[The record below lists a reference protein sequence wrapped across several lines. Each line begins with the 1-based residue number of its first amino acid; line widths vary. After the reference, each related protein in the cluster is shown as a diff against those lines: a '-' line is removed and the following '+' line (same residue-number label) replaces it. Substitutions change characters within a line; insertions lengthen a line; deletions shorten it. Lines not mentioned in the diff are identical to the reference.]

1 MKNKKF
7 DIVLMD
13 PPWEYKGGFVFTETS
28 SARNHYSVDWA
39 TKFNNL
45 PLTDIVKDDSLL
57 FMWATAPKLGEA
69 IDLMEELGWTYKT
82 IAFVW
87 EKVRTNPGYY
97 TLSST
102 EYVLV
107 GKRGKIPGG
116 KGGVPVRNIRQFLQE
131 KRSKKHSEKP
141 EEIQNRIEAMFDPN
155 KFDLLEVFARRQRP
169 NWTCAGN
176 ELDGLDIFDWVD
188 KWSKDEIK

>member
-1 MKNKKF
+1 M
-7 DIVLMD
+7 
-13 PPWEYKGGFVFTETS
+13 
-28 SARNHYSVDWA
+28 
-39 TKFNNL
+39 
-45 PLTDIVKDDSLL
+45 
-57 FMWATAPKLGEA
+57 
-69 IDLMEELGWTYKT
+69 
-82 IAFVW
+82 
-87 EKVRTNPGYY
+87 
-97 TLSST
+97 
-102 EYVLV
+102 V